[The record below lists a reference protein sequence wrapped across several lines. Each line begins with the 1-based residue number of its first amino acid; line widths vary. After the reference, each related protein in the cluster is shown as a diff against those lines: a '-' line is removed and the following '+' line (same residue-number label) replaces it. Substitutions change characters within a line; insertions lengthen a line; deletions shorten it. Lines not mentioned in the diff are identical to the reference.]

1 MDLRNI
7 RNKQYRKAYWLM
19 RDYLSYYELTAPDG
33 GDFWD
38 WWFS

>member
-1 MDLRNI
+1 MALKND
-7 RNKQYRKAYWLM
+7 RNKQYQRAYWLM
-19 RDYLSYYELTAPDG
+19 RDYLSYCDFMALNG

>member
-1 MDLRNI
+1 MKSD
-7 RNKQYRKAYWLM
+7 RNKQYRRAYLLM
-19 RDYLSYYELTAPDG
+19 RDYWNCYELTAPDG

>member
-1 MDLRNI
+1 MRSD
-7 RNKQYRKAYWLM
+7 RNKQYQRAYWLM
-19 RDYLSYYELTAPDG
+19 RKYLDTDELTAPDG